1 MQIICEKC
9 FSTVDSSKTQC
20 PYCNHSYKN
29 NNPQGTLPYNYILRQ
44 RYSINNVI
52 ANDSEGTIYYAMDC
66 TTKKAVT
73 VKEFA
78 PPSLCASRLSDGQIL
93 PQENKEVLFKTTLM
107 DFKELYNMLHRIS
120 SSEDGLVAVL
130 DVFDQNNTVYGVCE
144 KINGPTLREYVM
156 SRRSDISHTSAAML
170 LNQLARSVDALHR
183 HGIVHRGI
191 SPDTIF
197 ISGGTTAVLGGFATL
212 GMRTQGSELVHKLY
226 DGYAAPEQYS
236 VAEFDGN
243 YTDIYALGAVF
254 YFILSRT
261 DPVSSKKR
269 KREDVLPP
277 LKNAARQVPA
287 HISLAISKAMRL
299 SEVERVQSATE
310 LVKSI
315 EQKGRPANKITSVQK
330 IIIGAIIIT
339 LACIIGLAALLIN
352 YANNN
357 PNEIPVPDSDVS
369 QSQEPVISEP
379 EVLLAPNLVGELYT
393 EVQNDPDYL
402 GKFHFPMTEKYD
414 NNFKKGEIMEQSPL
428 AGEEVGEDGVISLVV
443 SAGPKTVLMPN
454 VIGMTR
460 EEAKKIFAERNI
472 ACFVFELA
480 NDGSYTPD
488 TVVRANFSEG
498 DELIEGH
505 SEVML
510 YVAKAPTA

>member
-1 MQIICEKC
+1 MQVICEKC
-9 FSTVDSSKTQC
+9 FSTVQNSKEEC
-20 PYCNHSYKN
+20 PYCNYSFKN
-29 NNPQGTLPYNYILRQ
+29 KNPQGTLPYNYVLRQ
-44 RYSINNVI
+44 RYCINNVI
-52 ANDSEGTIYYAMDC
+52 ASDSEGTIYSAIDC

-73 VKEFA
+73 VKEFV
-78 PPSLCASRLSDGQIL
+78 PVSLCASRLETGEIL
-93 PQENKEVLFKTTLM
+93 PKESKEVLFKTTLM

-156 SRRSDISHTSAAML
+156 SRRGDISHTNAAML
-170 LNQLARSVDALHR
+170 LSHLARSVEALHR

-226 DGYAAPEQYS
+226 EGYAAPEQYS

-254 YFILSRT
+254 YFMLSRK
-261 DPVSSKKR
+261 DPVSSQKR
-269 KREDVLPP
+269 KREDTLQP
-277 LKNAARQVPA
+277 LKNIAKQVPP
-287 HISLAISKAMRL
+287 HISLAIAKAMRL
-299 SEVERVQSATE
+299 SEVERVQSSTE

-315 EQKGRPANKITSVQK
+315 EQKTKPATKISSVQK

-339 LACIIGLAALLIN
+339 LVCIVGLAALLIN
-352 YANNN
+352 YAKNN
-357 PNEIPVPDSDVS
+357 PHEIPVPKASSS
-369 QSQEPVISEP
+369 QSQVPVISEP
-379 EVLLAPNLVGELYT
+379 EISLVPNLVGELYT
-393 EVQNDPDYL
+393 EVQNDPDFL
-402 GKFHFPMTEKYD
+402 GKFHFPMTEKFD

-428 AGEEVGEDGVISLVV
+428 AGEPIGEDGVIKLVV
-443 SAGPKTVLMPN
+443 SAGPKKIVMPN
-454 VIGMTR
+454 VIGLTR
-460 EEAKKIFAERNI
+460 EEAKNIFAERNI
-472 ACFVFELA
+472 PCFVFELA

-488 TVVRANFSEG
+488 TVVRTNFSEG
-498 DELIEGH
+498 DELTEGLD
-505 SEVML
+505 EVML
-510 YVAKAPTA
+510 YVAKQPTA